1 MGDSIPS
8 LKEIKDSIMVFVIFS
23 LFAISFWT
31 WFYYNVSNIIELLLK
46 NIWTMMLLFIIF
58 WIIPSLFVYIIAN
71 SLNKNVSFLFLR
83 SLFASLLPTIA
94 YILISLIMIFVPFP
108 YMNQILVIPILFIV
122 VITLLMVF
130 IFIYAHIFHVDPTDA
145 FKIVSTYAFIS
156 TLIMISIVYIITF
169 NLG

>member
-8 LKEIKDSIMVFVIFS
+8 LKEIKDSIIVFVIFS
-23 LFAISFWT
+23 LTAISFWT
-31 WFYYNVSNIIELLLK
+31 WLYYNISNIIELLLK
-46 NIWTMMLLFIIF
+46 NIWTMMFLFIIF

-83 SLFASLLPTIA
+83 SLSASLLSNII
-94 YILISLIMIFVPFP
+94 YILISLSLRIIFAPFP
-108 YMNQILVIPILFIV
+108 YISQILVIIILFIV
-122 VITLLMVF
+122 LLIAF
-130 IFIYAHIFHVDPTDA
+130 IFIYASIFHVDPTDA
-145 FKIVSTYAFIS
+145 FKIVSTYAFVS

>member
-1 MGDSIPS
+1 MI
-8 LKEIKDSIMVFVIFS
+8 VFVIFS
-23 LFAISFWT
+23 LTAISFWT
-31 WFYYNVSNIIELLLK
+31 WFYYNMSNIIKLLLK

-83 SLFASLLPTIA
+83 SLFASLLPNII
-94 YILISLIMIFVPFP
+94 YILISSLSSYLRIIFAPFP
-108 YMNQILVIPILFIV
+108 YISQILVIIILFIV
-122 VITLLMVF
+122 LLIVF
-130 IFIYAHIFHVDPTDA
+130 IFIYARIFHVDPTDA

-156 TLIMISIVYIITF
+156 TLIMILIVYIITF

>member
-8 LKEIKDSIMVFVIFS
+8 LKEIKDSIIVFVIFS
-23 LFAISFWT
+23 LTAISFWT
-31 WFYYNVSNIIELLLK
+31 WFYYNMSNIIELLLK
-46 NIWTMMLLFIIF
+46 NIWTMMFLFIIF

-83 SLFASLLPTIA
+83 SLSASLLSNII
-94 YILISLIMIFVPFP
+94 YILISLSLRIIFAPFP
-108 YMNQILVIPILFIV
+108 YISQILVIIILFIV
-122 VITLLMVF
+122 LLMVF
-130 IFIYAHIFHVDPTDA
+130 IFIYASIFHVDPTDA

>member
-71 SLNKNVSFLFLR
+71 SLNKNVSFLR
-83 SLFASLLPTIA
+83 SLGVSLLSNIL
-94 YILISLIMIFVPFP
+94 YILISLTIFYLFP
-108 YMNQILVIPILFIV
+108 YINQISAIPILFILA
-122 VITLLMVF
+122 IILLIVF
-130 IFIYAHIFHVDPTDA
+130 IIIFKCIFNVNWIDA
-145 FKIVSTYAFIS
+145 FNIASRYAFIS
-156 TLIMISIVYIITF
+156 SLIIILVVFAIIF